1 MKFNQL
7 FAQFFE
13 IHLFHSYT
21 SISFQTVAKFAIYY
35 GATNLLC
42 LVQVSFTTFCLL
54 NREAKM
60 PVW

>member
-35 GATNLLC
+35 GSTSLLC
-42 LVQVSFTTFCLL
+42 LV
-54 NREAKM
+54 
-60 PVW
+60 